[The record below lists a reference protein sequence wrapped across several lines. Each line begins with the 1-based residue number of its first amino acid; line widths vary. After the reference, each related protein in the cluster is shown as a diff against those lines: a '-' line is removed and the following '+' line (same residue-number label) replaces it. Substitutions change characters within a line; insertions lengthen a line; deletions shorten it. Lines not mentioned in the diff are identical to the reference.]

1 MLGVNMKKMFNVPT
15 LAIMACCISIA
26 YGTSETPTTS
36 GTTQVVSKKITD
48 ESLDKLAEQLVTEH
62 KYNTTEYPSLIREEY
77 KHSIKAAIKAAL
89 RENASVA
96 SKSVELTDVFDNV
109 IGNPEAE
116 NYLILRFLCKYMI
129 LKGTSVDDTIRSL
142 RKMFE
147 ERIDDI
153 EIFAKVANVEGL
165 LTREPTELINKLLE
179 LTPNEPI
186 EGAKDIFEF
195 MAEQAG
201 SVKNYE
207 EVCSSLF
214 GQIPRYDTT
223 EMKNVTGDLLDVIV
237 NEQQAENVPIA
248 INWRTSDLNAGVFQ
262 KYVPEL
268 FDNLNNASNNAKK
281 SNKHLLSRNVTAVI
295 NKNGTGAKHDIDLI
309 TSHINNNFPL
319 NDQSWIEMARMQSI
333 FAVISKHDV
342 LIIDISGLHIPQNEI
357 DKIRNIYKNELA
369 NPLIKGKLKKVLFV
383 ISNSVTDK

>member
-1 MLGVNMKKMFNVPT
+1 MKKMFNVPT

>member
-1 MLGVNMKKMFNVPT
+1 MKKMFNVPT

-62 KYNTTEYPSLIREEY
+62 KYNTTEYPTLIQEEY

-153 EIFAKVANVEGL
+153 AIFAKVANVEGL

-268 FDNLNNASNNAKK
+268 FDNLNNASSNAKK

-342 LIIDISGLHIPQNEI
+342 LIIDISGLNIPQNEI